1 MEVLS
6 PDAVVV
12 LGLTAVAGI
21 TYLTPVLY
29 YRHLRANRSK
39 ETVEE
44 LTSRKSTRSIPWSS
58 VRQARIEGRQLR
70 IQTESNSYRMT
81 VTATP
86 VREMIEYLRGK
97 IDDRLTVR

>member
-1 MEVLS
+1 MGVLS
-6 PDAVVV
+6 PDELVI

-29 YRHLRANRSK
+29 YRHLRGNRSK
-39 ETVEE
+39 ETAEE
-44 LTSRKSTRSIPWSS
+44 LARRKSTRSIPWSS

-86 VREMIEYLRGK
+86 IREMIEYLRGK
-97 IDDRLTVR
+97 IDERLTVK